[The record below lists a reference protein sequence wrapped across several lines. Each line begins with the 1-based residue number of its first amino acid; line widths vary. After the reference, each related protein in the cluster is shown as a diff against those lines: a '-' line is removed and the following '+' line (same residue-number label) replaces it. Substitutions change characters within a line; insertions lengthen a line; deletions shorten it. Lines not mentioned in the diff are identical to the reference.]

1 MITAP
6 IKPCSLARSRELG
19 LSFAACVSR
28 SLCPLRL
35 AGLHR
40 PDHRY
45 DHLRV
50 GRHARRGCGG
60 GLRRHDEQRRRSLRA
75 VACVDGTLAVALL
88 DAFKQS
94 TNGSCSSTMVA
105 ALATGGGWR
114 LVRANINAVAQPE
127 RYAAAAQLDE
137 AHARAKPPRRLAWCR
152 TAVGRGTPMED
163 EEEVQEEAEEVE

>member
-127 RYAAAAQLDE
+127 RYAAAA
-137 AHARAKPPRRLAWCR
+137 
-152 TAVGRGTPMED
+152 
-163 EEEVQEEAEEVE
+163 